1 MLFSSRRDAVE
12 SPDDIFAETRMSFGD
27 HIEEL
32 RKYLLRA
39 IYGLL
44 VVLVGGFV
52 LDTVG
57 EYLESDYI
65 GLGRPMLQVIVYPA
79 ESQVRAFY
87 ARRNEKALKKLT
99 AIQSDETEVA
109 RILEK
114 LKRNEQDT
122 SCLTSEELATMRGA
136 PIEMPVLIPVKAFED
151 AFGVKAKNPEQT
163 DIEAKLK
170 VYPAHIHFA
179 NNRGETLLEN
189 RNFMR
194 TQSPQ
199 EAMVVYFKVAILCS
213 AVLASPW
220 IFYQIWA
227 FVAAGLYPKER
238 AYVYKFLAPSIGL
251 FLTGVLLCQFV
262 VLPGAVKA
270 LIAFNNWIELDPDLR
285 LNEWLSFALMLP
297 IVFGISFQTPLVMFF
312 MNRIGLFGWE
322 DYWAKWRYAVII
334 LALFSAII
342 TPTPDAITMMY
353 LFVPMFG
360 LYMIG
365 VAVCKI
371 FPPQHEIDDAAELAE
386 QVAV

>member
-1 MLFSSRRDAVE
+1 MFSSRRDAVE

-32 RKYLLRA
+32 RKYLIRA

-44 VVLVGGFV
+44 VVLIGGFV
-52 LDTVG
+52 LDGVG
-57 EYLESDYI
+57 EYLESDVI

-151 AFGVKAKNPEQT
+151 AFGLKAKNPEQT

-371 FPPQHEIDDAAELAE
+371 FPPQYEIDDAAELAE

>member
-1 MLFSSRRDAVE
+1 MLFSSRRDTVE

-44 VVLVGGFV
+44 VVLVGGFF
-52 LDTVG
+52 LDGIG

-99 AIQSDETEVA
+99 EIQSDVTEVE
-109 RILEK
+109 RIKQK

-136 PIEMPVLIPVKAFED
+136 PIEMPVLLPVKAFED
-151 AFGVKAKNPEQT
+151 AFGITAKNPAQA
-163 DIEAKLK
+163 DIEVKMK
-170 VYPAHIHFA
+170 VYPAHINFQS
-179 NNRGETLLEN
+179 NRGETLLEN

-285 LNEWLSFALMLP
+285 LNEWLGFALMLP

-322 DYWAKWRYAVII
+322 DYWAKWRYAVLI

-353 LFVPMFG
+353 LFIPMFG

-371 FPPQHEIDDAAELAE
+371 FPPQYEIDDAAELAE